1 MARSPRKRG
10 RPKGCLTHR
19 EKTVKFDIEA
29 AVCLLRELACQK
41 FHSFL
46 WCGRTYPTTK
56 YMVPNPEKLN
66 EHSAVL
72 KVLLALASNGYPD
85 GFTLRT
91 TLMRLE
97 ECFKIFENRRPSTNN
112 TDDTHWEQM
121 SLENRAMLA
130 ADQSK
135 KCAGTA
141 DSLQ

>member
-1 MARSPRKRG
+1 
-10 RPKGCLTHR
+10 
-19 EKTVKFDIEA
+19 
-29 AVCLLRELACQK
+29 
-41 FHSFL
+41 
-46 WCGRTYPTTK
+46 
-56 YMVPNPEKLN
+56 MVPNPEKLN

-112 TDDTHWEQM
+112 TDDIHWEQM

-130 ADQSK
+130 ADQWK

-141 DSLQ
+141 EGLH